1 MNVRS
6 LIAAI
11 GTAIMFAGVGAGSV
25 AAQQQFNDHDR
36 HVVRE
41 WYRDHRD
48 DSAFEGRRHWNE
60 EMDRRLQPGVEIGR
74 DVRPWVRPVPRSLY
88 DRLAP
93 LPRHLR
99 YVFIGDHICIV
110 DDGWR
115 LIDVYHLEHPDDDRG
130 GPPPVPIAFTDQD
143 RQVLRDWYVD
153 HRDRL
158 PDEFEGRLHWSAD
171 FEDHFRVGVVLGS
184 DMREHAHPVPHELA
198 DRLHPLPPGFR
209 YMVMGNHICI
219 VDDAWNV
226 RDIYHFER

>member
-1 MNVRS
+1 MNLRS
-6 LIAAI
+6 LIAAF
-11 GTAIMFAGVGAGSV
+11 GAAVMLACVGAGPTQ
-25 AAQQQFNDHDR
+25 AQGPHFGEHDR
-36 HVVRE
+36 HMVRE

-48 DSAFEGRRHWNE
+48 NPAFEGRSHWNE
-60 EMDRRLQPGVEIGR
+60 EMERRLQPGVEIGR
-74 DVRPWVRPVPRSLY
+74 DVRPWARPVPRELL
-88 DRLAP
+88 DHLTP

-110 DDGWR
+110 DGWR
-115 LIDVYHLEHPDDDRG
+115 LIDVYHLDHADDEG
-130 GPPPVPIAFTDQD
+130 GPPPPAVAFTDQD
-143 RQVLRDWYVD
+143 LQILHEWYAD

-158 PDEFEGRLHWSAD
+158 PIEFEARLHWNAD
-171 FEDHFRVGVVLGS
+171 FENRFQIGVALGP
-184 DMREHAHPVPHELA
+184 DMRRWAHPVPHELA